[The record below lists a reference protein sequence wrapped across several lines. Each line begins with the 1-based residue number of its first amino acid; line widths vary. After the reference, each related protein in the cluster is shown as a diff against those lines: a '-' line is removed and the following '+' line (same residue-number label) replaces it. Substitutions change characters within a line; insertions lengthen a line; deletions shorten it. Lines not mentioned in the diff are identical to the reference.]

1 MNLRE
6 SLEARL
12 SIALSAACGAEV
24 PAMVAQAK
32 NPDHGDYQAN
42 GVMAAAG
49 RAKQNPRQLAQ
60 LAIENSQL
68 DELVD
73 SMEVAGP
80 GFINLKLRDSVLIS
94 NMLGPFCE
102 PTSDP
107 ETLVVDY
114 SSPNLAK
121 EMHVGHLRSTIIGD
135 AMVRVLEYLGHSVI
149 RQNHVGD
156 WGTQFGRLL
165 AQLESEG
172 SDSSSL
178 EDLEDFYAL
187 ASKRYEEDESFA
199 RAARARVV
207 DLQNGE
213 ATAQAAWQRFIDVSL
228 SHCQAIYDRLG
239 VTLKP
244 EHLAP
249 ESGYSAMLAQV
260 IQTLEDTGLLQE
272 SDGARCVFSE
282 SLKTREGTPLP
293 LIVEKSD
300 GGYLY
305 ATTDLA
311 ALRHRCVTL
320 GAHRVLYFVDAR
332 QSLHF
337 ELLFEIGRR
346 SGLAGNA
353 SLEHHPF
360 GLMLDTKG
368 RPYRTREG
376 KTVKLADLL
385 DEAESRAFDAVRE
398 KNPDMS
404 AEEQR
409 EIARVIGIGSVKYAD
424 LAKHRVSDY
433 VFDWNRILSFEG
445 NTAPYLL
452 YAFTRTQRIL
462 EKSQSVAASLD
473 TTSLNG
479 LKLNSPERDLALHL
493 ARFTETLQAIATS
506 AEPHRMCAYL
516 WQLSSLLMKFYESSP
531 VLKSQ
536 GKTRTLRLLLCERT
550 ANTLGQGLELLG
562 LETLERM

>member
-6 SLEARL
+6 LLETRL
-12 SIALSAACGAEV
+12 STALSLACGAEV
-24 PAMVAQAK
+24 AAMVAQAK
-32 NPDHGDYQAN
+32 NTDHGDYQAN

-49 RAKQNPRQLAQ
+49 RTKQNPRRLAE

-68 DELVD
+68 DEWVEH
-73 SMEVAGP
+73 MEVAGP

-94 NMLGPFCE
+94 KMLGPLCE
-102 PTSDP
+102 STSNP
-107 ETLVVDY
+107 ETLVLDY

-121 EMHVGHLRSTIIGD
+121 ELHVGHLRSTIIGD
-135 AMVRVLEYLGHSVI
+135 AMARLLEYLGHKVI

-165 AQLESEG
+165 VQLESEG
-172 SDSSSL
+172 SDTGSL

-187 ASKRYEEDESFA
+187 ASRRYEEDESFA

-213 ATAQAAWQRFIDVSL
+213 ATAEAAWQRFIDVSL
-228 SHCQAIYDRLG
+228 AHCQATYDRLG

-249 ESGYSAMLAQV
+249 ESGYGAMLAQV
-260 IQTLEDTGLLQE
+260 MRVLEDTGLLRE

-346 SGLAGNA
+346 AGLVANA

-385 DEAESRAFDAVRE
+385 DEAESRAFLLVSE
-398 KNPDMS
+398 KNPEMS
-404 AEEQR
+404 ADEQK

-433 VFDWNRILSFEG
+433 VFDWGRILSFEG

-462 EKSQSVAASLD
+462 EKAQGTVSSSDTDSL
-473 TTSLNG
+473 SG
-479 LKLNSPERDLALHL
+479 LRLESPERDLALHL
-493 ARFTETLQAIATS
+493 ARFTETLHSVANS
-506 AEPHRMCAYL
+506 AEPHRLCAYL
-516 WQLSSLLMKFYESSP
+516 WQLSALLMKFYESSP
-531 VLKSQ
+531 VLTSR
-536 GKTRTLRLLLCERT
+536 GETRNIRLLLCQRT
-550 ANTLGQGLELLG
+550 AQTLKQGLELLG
-562 LETLERM
+562 LKTLERM

>member
-6 SLEARL
+6 LLEARL
-12 SIALSAACGAEV
+12 STALSAACGADV

-32 NPDHGDYQAN
+32 HPDHGDYQAN

-49 RAKQNPRQLAQ
+49 RAKRNPRQLAE
-60 LAIENSQL
+60 LAIEKSQL

-94 NMLGPFCE
+94 NMLGPLCE
-102 PTSDP
+102 PAANP
-107 ETLVVDY
+107 KTLVVDY

-135 AMVRVLEYLGHSVI
+135 AMARVLGYLGHRVI

-172 SDSSSL
+172 SDTSSL
-178 EDLEDFYAL
+178 EDLEEFYAL

-213 ATAQAAWQRFIDVSL
+213 ATAEAAWQRFIDVSL
-228 SHCQAIYDRLG
+228 SHCQAVYDRLG

-249 ESGYSAMLAQV
+249 ESGYSAMLAEV
-260 IQTLEDTGLLQE
+260 IQALEDTGLLQE

-360 GLMLDTKG
+360 GLMLDTSG

-385 DEAESRAFDAVRE
+385 DEAESRAFDLVME

-462 EKSQSVAASLD
+462 EKARSPASSLD
-473 TTSLNG
+473 TESLSG
-479 LKLNSPERDLALHL
+479 LRLEPSERDLALHL
-493 ARFTETLQAIATS
+493 ARFTETLQAVAAS
-506 AEPHRMCAYL
+506 AEPHRLCAYL

-536 GKTRTLRLLLCERT
+536 GKTRTLRLLLCHRT
-550 ANTLGQGLELLG
+550 A
-562 LETLERM
+562 ETFGRVLICSD

>member
-6 SLEARL
+6 TLEARVSTGL
-12 SIALSAACGAEV
+12 SVACGAEV
-24 PAMVAQAK
+24 PAMLAQAK
-32 NPDHGDYQAN
+32 HPEHGDYQAN

-49 RAKQNPRQLAQ
+49 RTKRNPRELAQ
-60 LAIENSQL
+60 LTIENSQL
-68 DELVD
+68 DDLMEDV
-73 SMEVAGP
+73 EVAGP
-80 GFINLKLRDSVLIS
+80 GFINLRLRDSVLIAE
-94 NMLGPFCE
+94 MLQSLCE
-102 PTSDP
+102 PTAKP
-107 ETLVVDY
+107 ETLVLDY

-135 AMVRVLEYLGHSVI
+135 AMARVLEFLGHKVL

-165 AQLESEG
+165 VQLESEG
-172 SDSSSL
+172 SDTRSL
-178 EDLEDFYAL
+178 ENLEAFYAL
-187 ASKRYEEDESFA
+187 ASQRYEEDESFA

-213 ATAQAAWQRFIDVSL
+213 ATAQAAWRAFIDISL
-228 SHCQAIYDRLG
+228 AHCQAIYDRLG

-244 EHLAP
+244 DHLAP
-249 ESGYSAMLAQV
+249 ESGYSGMLDQV
-260 IQTLEDTGLLQE
+260 IETLEDKGLLEE

-282 SLKTREGTPLP
+282 SLKTREDTPLP
-293 LIVEKSD
+293 FIVEKSD

-311 ALRHRCVTL
+311 ALRHRCITL

-337 ELLFEIGRR
+337 EILFEVGRR
-346 SGLAGNA
+346 SELSGRA

-360 GLMLDTKG
+360 GLMLGTQGK
-368 RPYRTREG
+368 PYRTREG

-385 DEAESRAFDAVRE
+385 DEAESRALALVTE
-398 KNPDMS
+398 KNPDMT

-433 VFDWNRILSFEG
+433 VFNWDRILSFEG

-452 YAFTRTQRIL
+452 YAFTRTRRIL
-462 EKSQSVAASLD
+462 EKAQVVASLD
-473 TTSLNG
+473 SASLG
-479 LKLNSPERDLALHL
+479 DYRLEPSERDLALHL
-493 ARFTETLQAIATS
+493 ARFTETLEGVATS
-506 AEPHRMCAYL
+506 AEPHRLCAYL
-516 WQLSSLLMKFYESSP
+516 WQLSARLMKFYESSP
-531 VLKSQ
+531 VLTSQ
-536 GKTRTLRLLLCERT
+536 GETRTLRLLLCERT
-550 ANTLGQGLELLG
+550 AETLKQGLELLG
-562 LETLERM
+562 LETLDRM

>member
-6 SLEARL
+6 VLEARL
-12 SIALSAACGAEV
+12 SNALSAACGAEV

-49 RAKQNPRQLAQ
+49 RPKRNPRQLAE
-60 LAIENSQL
+60 LTIENNQL
-68 DELVD
+68 DELVEHI
-73 SMEVAGP
+73 EVAGP
-80 GFINLKLRDSVLIS
+80 GFINMKLRDSVLIAE
-94 NMLGPFCE
+94 LLAPLCE
-102 PTSDP
+102 PTSSP
-107 ETLVVDY
+107 ETLVIDY

-135 AMVRVLEYLGHSVI
+135 AMARVLEYLGHRVI

-165 AQLESEG
+165 VLLESEG
-172 SDSSSL
+172 SNTSSL
-178 EDLEDFYAL
+178 EDLENFYAL

-199 RAARARVV
+199 RTARARVV

-213 ATAQAAWQRFIDVSL
+213 ATARLAWQRFIDISL

-249 ESGYSAMLAQV
+249 ESGYSAMLPEV
-260 IQTLEDTGLLQE
+260 IEALEDSGLLQE

-282 SLKTREGTPLP
+282 SLRTRAGTPLP

-311 ALRHRCVTL
+311 ALRHRCITL
-320 GAHRVLYFVDAR
+320 GADRVLYFVDAR
-332 QSLHF
+332 QGLHF
-337 ELLFEIGRR
+337 ELLFEVGRR
-346 SGLAGNA
+346 SGLAGHA
-353 SLEHHPF
+353 SLEHHAF
-360 GLMLDTKG
+360 GLMLNTKG
-368 RPYRTREG
+368 TPFRTRDG

-385 DEAESRAFDAVRE
+385 DEAESRALVLVAE
-398 KNPDMS
+398 KNPEMS
-404 AEEQR
+404 VEEQLK
-409 EIARVIGIGSVKYAD
+409 IARVVGIGSVKYAD
-424 LAKHRVSDY
+424 LSKHRVSDY
-433 VFDWNRILSFEG
+433 VFDWDRVLSFEG

-462 EKSQSVAASLD
+462 EKAEGAASSLD
-473 TTSLNG
+473 MASLSG
-479 LKLNSPERDLALHL
+479 VKLEPSERELALHL
-493 ARFTETLQAIATS
+493 ARFTETLQGVAAS
-506 AEPHRMCAYL
+506 AEPHRLCTYL
-516 WQLSSLLMKFYESSP
+516 WQLSAQLMKFYESSP
-531 VLKSQ
+531 VLKSK
-536 GKTRTLRLLLCERT
+536 GETRTLRLLLCQRT
-550 ANTLGQGLELLG
+550 AQTLKQGFELLG
-562 LETLERM
+562 LETLDRM

>member
-6 SLEARL
+6 LLEARL
-12 SIALSAACGAEV
+12 SIALSAACGADV

-32 NPDHGDYQAN
+32 HPDHGDYQAN

-49 RAKQNPRQLAQ
+49 REKRNPRQLAE

-68 DELVD
+68 DEMVD

-94 NMLGPFCE
+94 NMLGPLCE
-102 PTSDP
+102 STVNP

-135 AMVRVLEYLGHSVI
+135 AMARVLEYLGHKVI

-165 AQLESEG
+165 AQLESQG
-172 SDSSSL
+172 SDTSSL
-178 EDLEDFYAL
+178 EDLEEFYAL
-187 ASKRYEEDESFA
+187 ASKRYEQDESFA

-213 ATAQAAWQRFIDVSL
+213 ATAEAAWQRFIDVSL

-260 IQTLEDTGLLQE
+260 IQALEDTGLLQE

-332 QSLHF
+332 QGLHF

-360 GLMLDTKG
+360 GLMLDTSG

-385 DEAESRAFDAVRE
+385 DEAESRAFDLVME

-404 AEEQR
+404 AVEQR
-409 EIARVIGIGSVKYAD
+409 EIARVIAIGSVKYAD

-462 EKSQSVAASLD
+462 EKARSPASSLD
-473 TTSLNG
+473 TKSLSG
-479 LKLNSPERDLALHL
+479 FRLEPSERDLALHL
-493 ARFTETLQAIATS
+493 ARFTETLQAVAAS
-506 AEPHRMCAYL
+506 AEPHRLCAYL

-536 GKTRTLRLLLCERT
+536 GKTRTLRLLLCDRT
-550 ANTLGQGLELLG
+550 AETLRQGLDLLG
-562 LETLERM
+562 LETLDRM